1 MEKKKKALVSVKL
14 RWRLAE
20 LMPRHLYS
28 RRRGRGKKKR
38 GREEGRGR
46 GRRRKGKEVTLYR

>member
-1 MEKKKKALVSVKL
+1 MKL